1 MRRQDIQLLAQA
13 RQGDSAARCEVGRR
27 YLLGVNGFPQHVAT
41 GLEYLRHP
49 SLAGKSAPARILAEA
64 LPLDQLM
71 ALQQGPALAL
81 AAADGCLAAQLKLG
95 LWRALQADG
104 RSDALR
110 WLGAAAKGGQAG
122 GHAGAAQAVA
132 ALAQAAPAQAV
143 LAVLQ
148 PLADG
153 HGIDGPLLACLAARQ
168 AIDGGQ
174 RDHLVAC
181 LVAALAL
188 GHALDSDLASLVVAA
203 EQLADQQ
210 GRSLAGLPTGAV
222 LDSLELRAGQGD
234 RAAAYSL
241 GRGLSGIAITSL
253 EPDVFAGQQNLRK
266 GAAFLLRAAD
276 AGQDAAWL
284 HLYKLHADH
293 RSSVANPQ
301 LARFFLEKAA
311 LRGQA
316 EAQRKLGALQ
326 LREASHL
333 QDSEQAIHWL
343 HQAAAQGDAHARTLL
358 QSLLLPVADVDAGEA
373 EVAFALEQVR
383 RADPWLAQ
391 RLALSR
397 AFGLTKL
404 EALSV
409 DPVAGLRPWGLVVGR
424 NPFIAQV
431 RLSAPRAVPAVDDAA
446 LAVARRAAA
455 FFGQA
460 QGEAGA
466 AEGDLRA
473 RSLRQRRLFER
484 LGMDEAAFFCDASAM
499 TLDALRLGA
508 KWAYRARAPLS
519 EALAA

>member
-49 SLAGKSAPARILAEA
+49 SLAGQCAPARILAEA

-110 WLGAAAKGGQAG
+110 WLGAAAKGG
-122 GHAGAAQAVA
+122 HAGAAQAVA

-153 HGIDGPLLACLAARQ
+153 DGIDGPLLARLAAQQ
-168 AIDGGQ
+168 ALDGGQ
-174 RDHLVAC
+174 LDHLVAC
-181 LVAALAL
+181 LVAALGL
-188 GHALDSDLASLVVAA
+188 GHALDSALASLVVAA

-210 GRSLAGLPTGAV
+210 GRSLAGLPTAAL

-234 RAAAYSL
+234 RAAAYTL
-241 GRGLSGIAITSL
+241 GRGLSGVDVASL
-253 EPDVFAGQQNLRK
+253 PPAVFAGQQNLRK

-284 HLYKLHADH
+284 HLYRLHADH

-343 HQAAAQGDAHARTLL
+343 HQAAAQGDAHATTLL
-358 QSLLLPVADVDAGEA
+358 QSLRLPVADVDAGEA
-373 EVAFALEQVR
+373 AVAFALEQVR

-431 RLSAPRAVPAVDDAA
+431 RLSAPRAVPAVDEAA

-484 LGMDEAAFFCDASAM
+484 LGLDEAAFFCDASAM

>member
-41 GLEYLRHP
+41 GLDHLRHP
-49 SLAGKSAPARILAEA
+49 SLAGQPLPARILAEA

-104 RSDALR
+104 RADALR
-110 WLGAAAKGGQAG
+110 WLQAAAA
-122 GHAGAAQAVA
+122 GHAGAAQAAA
-132 ALAQAAPAQAV
+132 ALASARPDQMVA
-143 LAVLQ
+143 AVLQ
-148 PLADG
+148 PLADAP
-153 HGIDGPLLACLAARQ
+153 GIDGPLLAQLAAQ
-168 AIDGGQ
+168 QTLEDGQ
-174 RDHLVAC
+174 LDHLVAC
-181 LVAALAL
+181 LCAALAL
-188 GHALDSDLASLVVAA
+188 GHALDSTLAGLVVAA
-203 EQLADQQ
+203 EALAAQQ
-210 GRSLAGLPTGAV
+210 ERVLQGLPAQA
-222 LDSLELRAGQGD
+222 LRDSLELRAGQGD
-234 RAAAYSL
+234 RSAAYTL
-241 GRGLSGIAITSL
+241 GRSLSGIACPTL
-253 EPDVFAGQQNLRK
+253 AAAVFADHQNLRK

-276 AGQDAAWL
+276 AGEDAAWL
-284 HLYKLHADH
+284 HLYRLHADH

-316 EAQRKLGALQ
+316 EAQRKLGALL

-343 HQAAAQGDAHARTLL
+343 HQAAQQGDGHAATLL
-358 QSLLLPVADVDAGEA
+358 QSLLLPLADADGSEA
-373 EVAFALEQVR
+373 EAVFALEQVR

-431 RLSAPRAVPAVDDAA
+431 RLSAPRAVPAVDAAA

-460 QGEAGA
+460 QGDAGA

-473 RSLRQRRLFER
+473 RSLRQRRLFDR
-484 LGMDEAAFFCDASAM
+484 LGLDEAGFFADASAM

-508 KWAYRARAPLS
+508 KWAWRARQPLS
-519 EALAA
+519 QALAA

>member
-27 YLLGVNGFPQHVAT
+27 YLAGVNGFPRHVAT

-49 SLAGKSAPARILAEA
+49 SLAGQAAPARILAEA

-71 ALQQGPALAL
+71 ALQQAPALAL
-81 AAADGCLAAQLKLG
+81 AAADGCLPAQLKLG

-104 RSDALR
+104 RREAQR
-110 WLGAAAKGGQAG
+110 WLGA
-122 GHAGAAQAVA
+122 VA
-132 ALAQAAPAQAV
+132 
-143 LAVLQ
+143 AVLQ

-153 HGIDGPLLACLAARQ
+153 HDIDGQLLARLAAQQALDTGALDHLLACL
-168 AIDGGQ
+168 G
-174 RDHLVAC
+174 
-181 LVAALAL
+181 AALAL

-203 EQLADQQ
+203 EQLAEQQ
-210 GRSLAGLPTGAV
+210 GRRLDGLPDQA
-222 LDSLELRAGQGD
+222 LRDSLELRAGQGD
-234 RAAAYSL
+234 RAAAYAL
-241 GRGLSGIAITSL
+241 GRSLSGIACPTL
-253 EPDVFAGQQNLRK
+253 APTVFAEHQNLRK

-276 AGQDAAWL
+276 AGCDAAWL
-284 HLYKLHADH
+284 HLYRLHADH

-326 LREASHL
+326 LREAGHL
-333 QDSEQAIHWL
+333 QDTEQAIHWL
-343 HQAAAQGDAHARTLL
+343 HQAAQQGDGHARTLL
-358 QSLLLPVADVDAGEA
+358 QSLVLPVADADGGGHSSSDGDHTA
-373 EVAFALEQVR
+373 ALAVEQLR
-383 RADPWLAQ
+383 RSDPWLAQ
-391 RLALSR
+391 RLALAR

-424 NPFIAQV
+424 NPFIAQA

-446 LAVARRAAA
+446 LATARRAAA

-460 QGEAGA
+460 QGDAGS

-473 RSLRQRRLFER
+473 RSLRQRRAFER
-484 LGMDEAAFFCDASAM
+484 LGLDEALFFCDASAM
-499 TLDALRLGA
+499 TLEALRLGA
-508 KWAYRARAPLS
+508 KWAYRARQPLS
-519 EALAA
+519 QALAA